1 MSDHDPNRAENVR
14 LAIAS
19 QPSVEQGVAA
29 LLRTI
34 ATHLHEA
41 IETNDMSQLK
51 ALADHIN
58 ADPRAWSDALL
69 ANTPAA
75 TQTIAPSVPAMP
87 AYVQDAF
94 RDHSVLAQETEQR
107 EDKQRDAQES
117 DNAGADQT
125 SSQYP
130 YVGDQQAQDQGSAAT
145 AAPPNQPAAPQARP
159 EA

>member
-1 MSDHDPNRAENVR
+1 MSDRDPNRAENVR

-75 TQTIAPSVPAMP
+75 TQTIAPTVPAMP

-94 RDHSVLAQETEQR
+94 RDHSVLAQEAEQG
-107 EDKQRDAQES
+107 DAQ
-117 DNAGADQT
+117 DNADADQSA
-125 SSQYP
+125 SSQP
-130 YVGDQQAQDQGSAAT
+130 
-145 AAPPNQPAAPQARP
+145 APAGAPAAEARP

>member
-1 MSDHDPNRAENVR
+1 MSDRDPNRAENVR

-19 QPSVEQGVAA
+19 QPSVEQGIAA
-29 LLRTI
+29 LLRTV
-34 ATHLHEA
+34 ATHLQEA

-75 TQTIAPSVPAMP
+75 PQTIAPTVAAMP
-87 AYVQDAF
+87 VYVQDAF
-94 RDHSVLAQETEQR
+94 RDHSVLAHEAE
-107 EDKQRDAQES
+107 QRDADSGGTDDGVQGES
-117 DNAGADQT
+117 EAE
-125 SSQYP
+125 
-130 YVGDQQAQDQGSAAT
+130 
-145 AAPPNQPAAPQARP
+145 APPPASAPAAEARP